1 MRRIVQDLLRAHS
14 LLYPQPIFNMT
25 SAHEEQKALL
35 SAKSYQS
42 IKVKYPE
49 DDASFIINDEA
60 ITHATSRRNR
70 LVFLALG
77 ATVLVTAASYGRVN
91 EYSDEHSK
99 PALDPLVDETFLTPT
114 DPFVGGDESLLF
126 PSSEKSAPFPNV
138 ALEEQCFNPAGV
150 AVGPK
155 GLQNIRPRN
164 TFVGTIFERR
174 GNECPCSFVS
184 FSSSLP

>member
-1 MRRIVQDLLRAHS
+1 MMWNSLFVILVMGFYISAAAHDDS
-14 LLYPQPIFNMT
+14 QMIRNDDKHVVH
-25 SAHEEQKALL
+25 AIEGALL
-35 SAKSYQS
+35 AGSE
-42 IKVKYPE
+42 VP
-49 DDASFIINDEA
+49 
-60 ITHATSRRNR
+60 
-70 LVFLALG
+70 G
-77 ATVLVTAASYGRVN
+77 GGGRVGGGKIRRRLKSGKGGRTRLKSGKG
-91 EYSDEHSK
+91 YSGSK
-99 PALDPLVDETFLTPT
+99 PALDPLVDEAFLTPT

-126 PSSEKSAPFPNV
+126 PSSEMSAPFPNV